1 MKLPILLSQYLR
13 EQKTLSLPGIGIFN
27 LTGPLPSDDAN
38 SLLLSSHIEFERKS
52 VKEPDDKLI
61 NFIKQETGKI
71 KPLAIADLETFIA
84 TGMELLNMGKPFQL
98 EGIGNIQKNKNGQLE
113 FVAGETIVTRHEQ
126 THTEH
131 DKKTSVFEDGKYEPK
146 SNPLQ
151 KVLAFGLLLAG
162 LGVVLLGGYYLY
174 NRSNNPTE
182 TADDETLNDPPA
194 RQQVIDTVA
203 APVDSSHIVKQAP
216 TYKFILENTNSKT
229 RALKRYNQ
237 LRSMA
242 IDVKIETP
250 DSTNFKLYFVI
261 PSTATDT
268 IRIKDSLMNY
278 YGRKVIIEQQ

>member
-1 MKLPILLSQYLR
+1 LKLPILLSQYLR
-13 EQKTLSLPGIGIFN
+13 EQKTLSLPGIGIFS

-52 VKEPDDKLI
+52 VKEADDKLI

-113 FVAGETIVTRHEQ
+113 FVAGEPIVTRNEP

-131 DKKTSVFEDGKYEPK
+131 GKKTSVFEDNKYEPK

-182 TADDETLNDPPA
+182 TANDETLNDPPA

-203 APVDSSHIVKQAP
+203 APVDSTLIVKQAP
-216 TYKFILENTNSKT
+216 IYKFVLENTNSKT

-242 IDVKIETP
+242 IDVKMETP
-250 DSTNFKLYFVI
+250 DSTIFKLYFII
-261 PSTATDT
+261 PSTAADT
-268 IRIKDSLMNY
+268 IRIKDSLTNY
-278 YGRKVIIEQQ
+278 YGRRIIIEQ